1 MADNPHFL
9 EKEIH
14 INFDSGFLS
23 TGFDSRIS
31 GLANDY
37 PTGDAGNIFLYD
49 RAIRELNRKLD
60 SFGLNS
66 YIKGETDAGFTPSD
80 ISGFFS

>member
-1 MADNPHFL
+1 MSENPHFL
-9 EKEIH
+9 EKDIH
-14 INFDSGFLS
+14 VEFNSGILA

-37 PTGDAGNIFLYD
+37 PTGQASNIFLYD
-49 RAIRELNRKLD
+49 RVIRELNRKLD

-66 YIKGETDAGFTPSD
+66 FIKGETDAGFTPLS
-80 ISGFFS
+80 ITGFFS

>member
-14 INFDSGFLS
+14 VNFNSGFLA

-49 RAIRELNRKLD
+49 RTIRELNRKLD